1 MLYLIMLNCILL
13 YFFFSSR
20 RRHTRCAL
28 VTGVQT
34 CALPICQSIDV
45 ALYESVFNMMES
57 LLPEY
62 SVFNE
67 IRQPAGSSLPGI
79 TPSNAYLCA
88 DGKYALIAGNGDSI
102 FKRLMTAIGCP
113 EAADKIGR
121 AHV

>member
-1 MLYLIMLNCILL
+1 M
-13 YFFFSSR
+13 
-20 RRHTRCAL
+20 
-28 VTGVQT
+28 VEG
-34 CALPICQSIDV
+34 
-45 ALYESVFNMMES
+45 

-113 EAADKIGR
+113 EAADNPDYANNDGRARHARDIDGIIGKWAASHRLDEEIGR
-121 AHV
+121 ASCRDSVCQYVYISGVSGSLKKK